1 MQPRP
6 ERLFDCREFPVL
18 YVDDE
23 DSNRRVFEIGF
34 GREFQILTAR
44 NGEAALGVL
53 AERPVAL
60 VLSDQRM
67 PGLSGVELLRRV
79 RELDPRT
86 VRILVSG
93 LGDATML
100 RDAINSGSVY
110 RFVPKPWQVEEMRLA
125 LRQGLELYALER
137 EREELLRELTIL
149 HRASAALNK
158 QLDLDTLAALLLRTL
173 TSELGF
179 DGATLLFLDAK
190 GEALRVRGGWPGGP
204 RRAGCGP
211 ELRAREASEFV
222 ARLKR
227 GEVQVLRLD
236 RIDEL
241 EHDVAR
247 WVTELAAREVLVV
260 PLIGK
265 EAVIGALA
273 VDNRRGGRGFHV
285 ADHTLLEGLAGLAV
299 VAIENAR
306 LVDDLRRS
314 REQMLRTDRL
324 GRLGT
329 LAAGLAHEINNP
341 LVSVRT
347 FLSLAPQKRGAEDLE
362 FWGAYHALALG
373 EVDRIRGLVDSM
385 RRLSAE
391 TDEAAARE
399 PCDPGEIAQAVV
411 LLLSREAA
419 TAGLAIEVER
429 HPATPRVLA
438 VRNQLHQV
446 LLNLL
451 LNAIHAT
458 PPGGRVLVRTGPDPE
473 ARRPAVCLEVQDS
486 GRGIPEPDLER
497 IFEPFYTTKGPDQG
511 TGLGL
516 MICHRL
522 VANHGGEIEVRSRP
536 GEGTTLRVRL
546 PAHAG
551 GEQGA

>member
-23 DSNRRVFEIGF
+23 VSNRRVFEIGF
-34 GREFQILTAR
+34 GREFKVLTAEG
-44 NGEAALGVL
+44 GEAALRVL

-79 RELDPRT
+79 CELDPRT
-86 VRILVSG
+86 VRVLVSA
-93 LGDATML
+93 LGDAAML

-110 RFVPKPWQVEEMRLA
+110 RFVPKPWQVEDMRLV
-125 LRQGLELYALER
+125 LRQGIELYALER

-149 HRASAALNK
+149 HQASAAFNK
-158 QLDLDTLAALLLRTL
+158 QLDVDTLAELLLRTL
-173 TSELGF
+173 TAELGF
-179 DGATLLFLDAK
+179 DGATLFFLDAK
-190 GEALRVRGGWPGGP
+190 GESLRVHGGWPG
-204 RRAGCGP
+204 RAAEGRTP
-211 ELRAREASEFV
+211 ELRACEAGELV
-222 ARLKR
+222 ARLRR
-227 GEVQVLRLD
+227 GEGQLLRLD
-236 RIDEL
+236 RADEL
-241 EHDVAR
+241 ERGVAR
-247 WVTELAAREVLVV
+247 WITDLAAREVLVV

-273 VDNRRGGRGFHV
+273 VDNRRGGRRFHV
-285 ADHTLLEGLAGLAV
+285 ADRTLVEGLAGLAV

-324 GRLGT
+324 GRLGS

-347 FLSLAPQKRGAEDLE
+347 FLSLAPQKRREDDPE
-362 FWGAYHALALG
+362 FWGAYHALTLG

-391 TDEAAARE
+391 TEESAPRE
-399 PCDPGEIAQAVV
+399 PCDPGEVAQAVA
-411 LLLSREAA
+411 LLLSGEASKA
-419 TAGLAIEVER
+419 RLEIEIER

-446 LLNLL
+446 LINLL

-458 PPGGRVLVRTGPDPE
+458 PPEGRVVVRTGPDPE
-473 ARRPAVCLEVQDS
+473 ARQPAVCIEVQDS
-486 GRGIPEPDLER
+486 GRGIPEEDLER

-522 VANHGGEIEVRSRP
+522 VANHGGEIEVRSRV

-546 PAHAG
+546 PAL
-551 GEQGA
+551 EPGA